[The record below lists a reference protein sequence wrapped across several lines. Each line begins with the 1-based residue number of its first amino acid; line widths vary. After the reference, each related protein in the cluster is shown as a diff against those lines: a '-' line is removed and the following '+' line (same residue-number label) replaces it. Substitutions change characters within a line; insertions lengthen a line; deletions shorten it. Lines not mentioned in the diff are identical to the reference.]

1 MDSREDRQMDRI
13 PVPEKLDDAIRE
25 SIWELKREQRK
36 KRMTL
41 AAGLSAAVVICMS
54 GYAVGRYGAY
64 SENVQFQSA
73 SGEQQPGEAEQFLA
87 KSGTDTGTEEEY
99 TGEPYLQEEEGIT
112 VTVSNVY
119 HNGYT
124 MYMTVLVRNSEPF
137 WPEVDTEEEFG
148 EVTAQ
153 IDSEGRSELEGGS
166 SNLTSPELLEGQLI
180 DSRTFTGTVCMT
192 LPLQE
197 NREVTGPFAYDW
209 RLASIHMETAGGE
222 TLECRGPWDF
232 SLAVR
237 QDVERTEVEE
247 INTIAREGVGIGR
260 VIKSP
265 KDIRAEVIAS
275 ENVSLDDYIVAMCD
289 ASGALMNSAGEYYKT
304 ENRDISTVY
313 IFLCERERFEEL
325 RDWYRSGE
333 AKTGAEAETFA
344 QILKKYAVCSTELHF
359 QSRYLC
365 VYQMV

>member
-25 SIWELKREQRK
+25 SIGELKREQRK
-36 KRMTL
+36 KRRIL

-64 SENVQFQSA
+64 RENIQPQTA
-73 SGEQQPGEAEQFLA
+73 SGEQQSGEAEQFLA
-87 KSGTDTGTEEEY
+87 KSETDTETEEEY
-99 TGEPYLQEEEGIT
+99 TGASYLQEAEGVT
-112 VTVSNVY
+112 VTVSNVH

-137 WPEVDTEEEFG
+137 WADVDTEEELG
-148 EVTAQ
+148 KVTVQ

-166 SNLTSPELLEGQLI
+166 GDPTSPQLLEGQLI

-197 NREVTGPFAYDW
+197 SREVTGPFAYDW
-209 RLASIHMETAGGE
+209 RLASIRMETAGGE

-237 QDVERTEVEE
+237 QDVERTEVEA
-247 INTIAREGVGIGR
+247 INTIAEEGVGIGR

-265 KDIRAEVIAS
+265 KDIRAEVIDS
-275 ENVSLDDYIVAMCD
+275 ENALSDDYIVTMCD

-313 IFLCERERFEEL
+313 IFLCEKERFEEL

-344 QILKKYAVCSTELHF
+344 QILKKYSVCSTELHF

>member
-25 SIWELKREQRK
+25 SIGELKREQRK

-41 AAGLSAAVVICMS
+41 AAGLSAAVVICRS

-64 SENVQFQSA
+64 SENIQPQTA
-73 SGEQQPGEAEQFLA
+73 SGDQRSGEAEQFLA

-99 TGEPYLQEEEGIT
+99 TGESYLQESEGVT
-112 VTVSNVY
+112 VTVSNVH

-137 WPEVDTEEEFG
+137 WTEVDTEEEFG
-148 EVTAQ
+148 EVTVQ

-166 SNLTSPELLEGQLI
+166 GDPTSPQLLEGQLI

-192 LPLQE
+192 LSLPE
-197 NREVTGPFAYDW
+197 NREVSGSFAYAW
-209 RLASIHMETAGGE
+209 GLASIRMETAGRE

-232 SLAVR
+232 NLEVR
-237 QDVERTEVEE
+237 QDVERTEGAEL
-247 INTIAREGVGIGR
+247 NTIAREGVGIGR
-260 VIKSP
+260 VIKSS

-275 ENVSLDDYIVAMCD
+275 GNASSAYYIVAMC
-289 ASGALMNSAGEYYKT
+289 AAAGALLNST
-304 ENRDISTVY
+304 
-313 IFLCERERFEEL
+313 
-325 RDWYRSGE
+325 
-333 AKTGAEAETFA
+333 
-344 QILKKYAVCSTELHF
+344 
-359 QSRYLC
+359 
-365 VYQMV
+365 

>member
-13 PVPEKLDDAIRE
+13 PVPEKLDDAIQE
-25 SIWELKREQRK
+25 SIGELKREQRK

-64 SENVQFQSA
+64 SENIQPQTA
-73 SGEQQPGEAEQFLA
+73 SGEQQSGEAEQFLA
-87 KSGTDTGTEEEY
+87 KSGTDTETEEEY
-99 TGEPYLQEEEGIT
+99 TGASYLQEADGVT
-112 VTVSNVY
+112 VTVSNVH

-124 MYMTVLVRNSEPF
+124 MYMTVLVRKSEPF
-137 WPEVDTEEEFG
+137 WTDADTEEEFG
-148 EVTAQ
+148 KVTVQ
-153 IDSEGRSELEGGS
+153 IDSEGSSEVGGGS
-166 SNLTSPELLEGQLI
+166 SDLTSPELLEGQLI

-197 NREVTGPFAYDW
+197 NRELTGSFAYAW
-209 RLASIHMETAGGE
+209 SLASIRMETEGGE

-232 SLAVR
+232 DLEVR

-247 INTIAREGVGIGR
+247 INMIAKEGVGIGR
-260 VIKSP
+260 VIKST

-275 ENVSLDDYIVAMCD
+275 ENASTDDYIVAMCD

-344 QILKKYAVCSTELHF
+344 QILREYAVCSTELHF

>member
-73 SGEQQPGEAEQFLA
+73 SGDQQPGEAEQFLA

-137 WPEVDTEEEFG
+137 WTEVDTEEEFG
-148 EVTAQ
+148 EVTVQ

-166 SNLTSPELLEGQLI
+166 GDPTSPQLLEGQLI

-192 LPLQE
+192 LSLQE
-197 NREVTGPFAYDW
+197 NREITEPFAYTW
-209 RLASIHMETAGGE
+209 RLASIH
-222 TLECRGPWDF
+222 F
-232 SLAVR
+232 
-237 QDVERTEVEE
+237 
-247 INTIAREGVGIGR
+247 
-260 VIKSP
+260 
-265 KDIRAEVIAS
+265 
-275 ENVSLDDYIVAMCD
+275 
-289 ASGALMNSAGEYYKT
+289 
-304 ENRDISTVY
+304 
-313 IFLCERERFEEL
+313 
-325 RDWYRSGE
+325 
-333 AKTGAEAETFA
+333 
-344 QILKKYAVCSTELHF
+344 
-359 QSRYLC
+359 
-365 VYQMV
+365 